1 MIEFLYLV
9 FLLIALVIIIALG
22 WRFAS
27 RRYTIPCPVWMKG
40 LLDPPFSRG
49 ISARTH
55 LTIQRLGLKSDMN
68 VLDAGCGREGLPCL
82 WLTLQVPWARLS
94 LSIFRPECFP

>member
-27 RRYTIPCPVWMKG
+27 RRYTITCPYG
-40 LLDPPFSRG
+40 
-49 ISARTH
+49 
-55 LTIQRLGLKSDMN
+55 
-68 VLDAGCGREGLPCL
+68 
-82 WLTLQVPWARLS
+82 
-94 LSIFRPECFP
+94 